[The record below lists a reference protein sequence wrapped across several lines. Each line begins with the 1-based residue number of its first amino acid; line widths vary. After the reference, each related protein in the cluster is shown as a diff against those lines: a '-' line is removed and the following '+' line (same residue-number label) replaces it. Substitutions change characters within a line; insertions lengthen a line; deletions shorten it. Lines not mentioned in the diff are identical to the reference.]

1 MGLYKFE
8 WVKRG
13 GPLCW
18 RLFYEPKIPRE
29 EKKRKT
35 NKRIPKQQY
44 TNLPKSMV
52 FFSCFSGSPF
62 WCFTTKKLRN
72 PKKTPLTSTSTPSG
86 SPKKPTLPPRNG
98 VNPATGLVAIHSSEQ
113 RRLGQGKLRRQW
125 SRSPSPEG
133 QPTGCWKLL
142 EVPPGISGKTTL
154 ETFPPQKKTAKRV
167 PVFSKMCFLGG
178 FYDQAGDGKKNYW
191 EETSL

>member
-29 EKKRKT
+29 EKKG
-35 NKRIPKQQY
+35 KQ
-44 TNLPKSMV
+44 T
-52 FFSCFSGSPF
+52 SGSPNNNTQIYKNQWYF
-62 WCFTTKKLRN
+62 SVVFQDPPFGVLRQKSCGIQ
-72 PKKTPLTSTSTPSG
+72 KKTPLTSTSTPSG